1 MFNCSITLFPRL
13 VLIVPLKQSNDVTE
27 TKFPT
32 FALYFMFQLVLNI
45 FLMFDKDIQMLNID
59 HLF

>member
-1 MFNCSITLFPRL
+1 MFNCSIMLFPRL
-13 VLIVPLKQSNDVTE
+13 VLIVPLKSDDVTE

-32 FALYFMFQLVLNI
+32 FALYFVFQLVLNI

>member
-1 MFNCSITLFPRL
+1 MLFPRL

-32 FALYFMFQLVLNI
+32 FALYFVFQLVLNI

>member
-1 MFNCSITLFPRL
+1 MFNCSIMLFPRL

-32 FALYFMFQLVLNI
+32 FALYFMFQLVLN
-45 FLMFDKDIQMLNID
+45 NIPYVRQRYPNVK
-59 HLF
+59 H